1 MFLILSFLNEVLD
14 NLYTLIDTKHTAVQT
29 DVVIRS
35 ISPLEI
41 CEVLVVS
48 SSLLILLLKSLLRL
62 LIALAVQLYDTLSAE
77 LGVSTD
83 IYIKDAVVVFKD
95 KVS

>member
-14 NLYTLIDTKHTAVQT
+14 NLYTLIDTEYTAVQT

-41 CEVLVVS
+41 CEVLMVS
-48 SSLLILLLKSLLRL
+48 SSLLILLFKSQRGTSC
-62 LIALAVQLYDTLSAE
+62 QHRY
-77 LGVSTD
+77 
-83 IYIKDAVVVFKD
+83 KH
-95 KVS
+95 